1 MSMEWI
7 KLGWEIA
14 ITLISGAA
22 FLVAWFGRR
31 DKAHKKAVEEV
42 SQDLAKKTL
51 NEAARYSELR
61 HEIADVQARISVVE
75 ENIKHLPTANDLHSL
90 QNAIGQLA
98 AGIGRLEGAQ
108 QGVIR
113 QVDLMNSYLMRT
125 EKV

>member
-7 KLGWEIA
+7 KLGWDIGV
-14 ITLISGAA
+14 TLISVAA

-31 DKAHKKAVEEV
+31 DEAHKKAVEAV
-42 SQDLAKKTL
+42 AQDLEQKTQ
-51 NEAARYSELR
+51 NEANHYSELR

-90 QNAIGQLA
+90 QNAISQLS
-98 AGIGRLEGAQ
+98 AGIGKLEGAQ
-108 QGVIR
+108 HGLIR